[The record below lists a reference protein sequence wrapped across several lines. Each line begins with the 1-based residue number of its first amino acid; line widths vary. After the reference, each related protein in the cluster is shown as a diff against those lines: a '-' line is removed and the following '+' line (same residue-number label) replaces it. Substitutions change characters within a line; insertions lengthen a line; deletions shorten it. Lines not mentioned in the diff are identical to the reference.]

1 MQEVVQPAIEEHQQ
15 VAVPPATCFVCLG
28 SLSNPTIPVCCW
40 GGAACL
46 SCIQAWAQVPA
57 RACPLCRAAGP
68 VRVAGAWRN
77 AVDYDVI
84 TLAPGTS
91 TTRQCTPHA
100 HRTAVYVL
108 QPLAHGPRRVL
119 PAGVAQHAHAR
130 PLRAF
135 IQREVAAM
143 LGKLSDDVVPSAV
156 ISSLHGTGTGD
167 AAVAALCYWL
177 PEQAASRLCV
187 EIELYLAA
195 GWPELPDWDARV
207 QYTWGTASAAVLPA
221 LDASAHPGAAAEA
234 SHTSH
239 AGDPASFTARALPE

>member
-1 MQEVVQPAIEEHQQ
+1 MQEVVQPAHEQYQQ

-46 SCIQAWAQVPA
+46 SCIKAWAQVPA

-91 TTRQCTPHA
+91 MARQCTPHA

-108 QPLAHGPRRVL
+108 QPSAHGPRRVL

-143 LGKLSDDVVPSAV
+143 LGKLSDDVVASAV
-156 ISSLHGTGTGD
+156 ISSLHSTGTGD

-195 GWPELPDWDARV
+195 GWPELSDWDACV
-207 QYTWGTASAAVLPA
+207 QYTWGRASAGALPAPGAPAQPSAAV
-221 LDASAHPGAAAEA
+221 EA

-239 AGDPASFTARALPE
+239 SSGAADSAARALPE

>member
-1 MQEVVQPAIEEHQQ
+1 MQGTVQPAHERHQ
-15 VAVPPATCFVCLG
+15 VAVPQPTCFVCLG

-46 SCIQAWAQVPA
+46 GCIQAWAQAPA

-84 TLAPGTS
+84 TLAPGACMDA
-91 TTRQCTPHA
+91 RQCTPHA
-100 HRTAVYVL
+100 HRAAVYVL
-108 QPLAHGPRRVL
+108 QPGVHGPRRVL

-135 IQREVAAM
+135 VQREVAAM
-143 LGKLSDDVVPSAV
+143 LGKLSDDVVASAV

-195 GWPELPDWDARV
+195 GWPELPDWDAQV
-207 QYTWGTASAAVLPA
+207 QYTWSRASATALPA
-221 LDASAHPGAAAEA
+221 LDTAAQRCTALEPLASRELGGTASSAPGAHPE
-234 SHTSH
+234 
-239 AGDPASFTARALPE
+239 